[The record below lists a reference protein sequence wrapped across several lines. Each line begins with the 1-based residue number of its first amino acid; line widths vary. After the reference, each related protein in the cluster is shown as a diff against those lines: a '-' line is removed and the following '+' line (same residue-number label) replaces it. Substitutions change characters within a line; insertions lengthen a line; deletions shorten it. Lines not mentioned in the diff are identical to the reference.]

1 MNSSCS
7 PMEAQRWFMS
17 FCRITFLFS
26 TSRIIMLLEYSRSM
40 PAVLLTTIVPMVMM
54 LCTNMIPIKGIRNI
68 LKIVVFF
75 FL

>member
-1 MNSSCS
+1 
-7 PMEAQRWFMS
+7 
-17 FCRITFLFS
+17 
-26 TSRIIMLLEYSRSM
+26 MLLEYSRSM